1 MKMSKEE
8 LMEAVKLR
16 KWDLLKAMKT
26 SKRI

>member
-8 LMEAVKLR
+8 LIEAVKLR
-16 KWDLLKAMKT
+16 KGDLLKAMKT